1 MKLTKK
7 KIMALIGLPFSI
19 LGVSRI
25 SVTTFFFFYIIVYF
39 RFPMS
44 ILVQDPFSETS
55 MYLVFLYLILFS
67 GYFTGSNMACDY
79 VAKRILDKGITN
91 VRIYIFCLISLAFNT
106 VCSAFLSYGICDIQE
121 MNGLQNSA
129 VELFY
134 IQLVMF
140 ILISNVSMVRSCG
153 IILKQKNDEN
163 LEMAQQLKGES
174 EKAMKAQLNMLK
186 LQLDPHF
193 MFNSLGTLSGIIEED
208 PRKASEFTVRLAH
221 IYKYIVA
228 HISDDTVSLNESLRF
243 IRDYCHHI
251 EMRYTGNFVFTI
263 DAGIC
268 HSDDEKILPLSLQL
282 LVENAVKH
290 NQHSEEHPL
299 AIHIYRDGDYVC
311 VANAFVPYPEES
323 PSAFSSSGIGI
334 KNLFDRYKLLTAFV
348 PIVLQSE
355 KTYMVKAPIIMM
367 RQHQV
372 LP

>member
-1 MKLTKK
+1 M
-7 KIMALIGLPFSI
+7 MAG
-19 LGVSRI
+19 G
-25 SVTTFFFFYIIVYF
+25 
-39 RFPMS
+39 
-44 ILVQDPFSETS
+44 
-55 MYLVFLYLILFS
+55 
-67 GYFTGSNMACDY
+67 
-79 VAKRILDKGITN
+79 
-91 VRIYIFCLISLAFNT
+91 
-106 VCSAFLSYGICDIQE
+106 
-121 MNGLQNSA
+121 
-129 VELFY
+129 
-134 IQLVMF
+134 
-140 ILISNVSMVRSCG
+140 G

-228 HISDDTVSLNESLRF
+228 HISDDTVLLNESLRF

-355 KTYMVKAPIIMM
+355 KTYMVKVPIIMM

>member
-228 HISDDTVSLNESLRF
+228 HISDDTVSTYESTFFL
-243 IRDYCHHI
+243 
-251 EMRYTGNFVFTI
+251 
-263 DAGIC
+263 
-268 HSDDEKILPLSLQL
+268 
-282 LVENAVKH
+282 
-290 NQHSEEHPL
+290 
-299 AIHIYRDGDYVC
+299 
-311 VANAFVPYPEES
+311 
-323 PSAFSSSGIGI
+323 
-334 KNLFDRYKLLTAFV
+334 
-348 PIVLQSE
+348 
-355 KTYMVKAPIIMM
+355 
-367 RQHQV
+367 
-372 LP
+372 